1 MASDIVFQLQ
11 SLIAAPLTVAK
22 ESHSQ
27 LETPQGIALWYM
39 CVSVIISPHKSYL
52 QDAPRPTLPNKGEPG
67 GGGFY
72 QEGRPQK
79 HQSAACLCA
88 VLLSDTVKHS
98 GVKPEVAITIPKR
111 CNLANR
117 PVGYKCGRYTLPSL
131 QD

>member
-1 MASDIVFQLQ
+1 MRFL
-11 SLIAAPLTVAK
+11 SLPFVLLLAATAALAAAPLLAHGAGVCGG
-22 ESHSQ
+22 
-27 LETPQGIALWYM
+27 TPPDQMALKLAP
-39 CVSVIISPHKSYL
+39 CASAA
-52 QDAPRPTLPNKGEPG
+52 QDPGAAPPG
-67 GGGFY
+67 GCCSAVRDI
-72 QEGRPQK
+72 GR